1 MVKANHLI
9 IHRSST
15 TVSSETSLL
24 CINIFQVYIN
34 IFIYKKNLLNTYSSS
49 ADQEGGQTM
58 ALSWTPLMTLHQY
71 PVSPRQ
77 TKELQLSLGFPDRE
91 KHDEKK
97 PPEVCLVCQRI
108 ISQITVDC
116 CGKSLSNNGAVKSLQ
131 NLVKLSKMKK
141 KGTHIT
147 QTYHKRRHY
156 EREIRH

>member
-34 IFIYKKNLLNTYSSS
+34 LFIYKKKLLNTYSSS

-77 TKELQLSLGFPDRE
+77 TKELLLSLGFPDRE
-91 KHDEKK
+91 KQDEKK
-97 PPEVCLVCQRI
+97 PPEVCPVCQRI

-116 CGKSLSNNGAVKSLQ
+116 CGKSLSNNGTVKSLQ
-131 NLVKLSKMKK
+131 NLVKLSKCNRR
-141 KGTHIT
+141 GP
-147 QTYHKRRHY
+147 KRHHY